1 LNREDQVTIVTVT
14 HDLDLAG
21 QAAGPIEGRQGADGR
36 PGRCVKRGGSRSL
49 NSLKVGLGLPNA
61 DRTLQDGRVLVDI
74 ASRAEA
80 LGFSSLATLGRI
92 AYPSFEELLTLAAA
106 AAVTQRIGLMTDVL
120 LAPAREPVL
129 LAKQAATLDQIS
141 GGRFVLGIGVGNRPD
156 DYSTTGREFKTRG
169 RRLDAELD
177 LMHRAWRGEPVPGT
191 DKAVLPR
198 PVNGH
203 SVPTMYGGRSE
214 HAIERTVRYGIGY
227 TLGGGN
233 PEGLKGMME
242 RVGAAWTEAG
252 RTGKPQFRALGY
264 FALGD
269 EAQEEGRANL
279 MAYYG
284 DYGAGAWQ
292 GAVKSAAEAKERVK
306 AFEAAGCDELL
317 LFMTTPSIVQA
328 ERLAEA
334 VL

>member
-1 LNREDQVTIVTVT
+1 MLVE
-14 HDLDLAG
+14 LA
-21 QAAGPIEGRQGADGR
+21 Q
-36 PGRCVKRGGSRSL
+36 
-49 NSLKVGLGLPNA
+49 
-61 DRTLQDGRVLVDI
+61 
-74 ASRAEA
+74 RAEQ
-80 LGFSSLATLGRI
+80 LGFSSVATLGRI
-92 AYPSFEELLTLAAA
+92 AYPNFEELVTLAAA

-141 GGRFVLGIGVGNRPD
+141 GGRFVLGIGVGSRPD
-156 DYSTTGREFKTRG
+156 DFATTGREFATRG
-169 RRLDAELD
+169 KRLDADLD

-191 DKAVLPR
+191 DKPVLPR

-203 SVPTMYGGRSE
+203 SVPTMFGGRTE
-214 HAIERTVRYGIGY
+214 HSIARAVRWGIGY

-242 RVGAAWTEAG
+242 RVSAAWTEAG
-252 RTGKPQFRALGY
+252 RADRPQFRALGY

-269 EAQEEGRANL
+269 DAQEDGRANL

-292 GAVKSAAEAKERVK
+292 GAVKSAAEAQERVK
-306 AFEAAGCDELL
+306 GFEAAGCDELL
-317 LFMTTPSIVQA
+317 LFMTSPSIAQA